1 VQDIAERSRL
11 KSEMLQG
18 YGDTVLR
25 AEALEEQLV
34 KSRKHAAAMQSK
46 LDTAFAK
53 YHNDIQEMQ
62 AKGDNLVR
70 KNKSLRN
77 KNKGTPL
84 VLLSTCWR
92 SRGSLTRFALL
103 FVELE
108 TRVEQLKTSETDL
121 KNLFYRE
128 QEARQVLELD
138 YKELAYEC
146 DKHMELRIASD
157 HDLVN
162 CYKSLQK
169 LNEDCE
175 KLRAQLKEL
184 EEAAL
189 PIARLLVPH
198 PGGPKIAP
206 LVDRLKEAPSRLAAY
221 VKHLARSIPNQV
233 LAFMKS
239 YFPKAPVDV
248 VAGGL
253 AANCTDEQY
262 AELLEQMAPIA
273 DQVVEKLNLQ

>member
-1 VQDIAERSRL
+1 VQDVAERSRE
-11 KSEMLQG
+11 KSNMLQG

-25 AEALEEQLV
+25 AEALEEQLM
-34 KSRKHAAAMQSK
+34 KSKKHAAAMQSR
-46 LDTAFAK
+46 LDAAFAK
-53 YHNDIQEMQ
+53 YHNDVMDLQ
-62 AKGDNLVR
+62 AKSDDLVR
-70 KNKSLRN
+70 KNKGLRN
-77 KNKGTPL
+77 KNKGMCL
-84 VLLSTCWR
+84 DLSGTCWE
-92 SRGSLTRFALL
+92 SSSSDPLL
-103 FVELE
+103 CSCVAELE
-108 TRVEQLKTSETDL
+108 DQVERLKGSEISM

-138 YKELAYEC
+138 YKELAFEC
-146 DKHMELRIASD
+146 EKHMELRIASD
-157 HDLVN
+157 RDLVN

-175 KLRAQLKEL
+175 ALRAQLKDL

-206 LVDRLKEAPSRLAAY
+206 LADRLREAPSRLAAY
-221 VKHLARSIPNQV
+221 VKHMAKSIPKQV

-239 YFPKAPVDV
+239 YFPKAPVEV
-248 VAGGL
+248 VAGGV
-253 AANCTDEQY
+253 AANCSDEQY

-273 DQVVEKLNLQ
+273 EQVADKLNLQ